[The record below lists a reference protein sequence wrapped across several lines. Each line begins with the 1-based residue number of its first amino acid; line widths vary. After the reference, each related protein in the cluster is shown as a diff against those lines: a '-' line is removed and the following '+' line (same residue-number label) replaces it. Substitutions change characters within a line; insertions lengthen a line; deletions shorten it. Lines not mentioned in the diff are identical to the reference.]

1 MTTHSQSDAPYPT
14 KYRTELY
21 LIYRIED
28 GQLETY
34 GLFETRADAEREL
47 ALVIGRDATWRIADV
62 ACIGWGILAGK
73 AVRDQTATAHSRP
86 PVLT

>member
-34 GLFETRADAEREL
+34 GLFETRR
-47 ALVIGRDATWRIADV
+47 
-62 ACIGWGILAGK
+62 C
-73 AVRDQTATAHSRP
+73 
-86 PVLT
+86 